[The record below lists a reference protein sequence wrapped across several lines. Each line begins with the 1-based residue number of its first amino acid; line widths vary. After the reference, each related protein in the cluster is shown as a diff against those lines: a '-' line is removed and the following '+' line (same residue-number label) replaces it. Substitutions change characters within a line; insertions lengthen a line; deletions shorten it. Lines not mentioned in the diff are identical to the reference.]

1 MMMHDAAMDCVFQQE
16 QPTKKSRGEGIKWS
30 FLSNYET
37 EEDAK
42 DFLKDQCFYTKTTR
56 RCKYYRCLEGGK
68 FNFPK
73 V

>member
-37 EEDAK
+37 EEDAN
-42 DFLKDQCFYTKTTR
+42 Q
-56 RCKYYRCLEGGK
+56 E
-68 FNFPK
+68 
-73 V
+73 